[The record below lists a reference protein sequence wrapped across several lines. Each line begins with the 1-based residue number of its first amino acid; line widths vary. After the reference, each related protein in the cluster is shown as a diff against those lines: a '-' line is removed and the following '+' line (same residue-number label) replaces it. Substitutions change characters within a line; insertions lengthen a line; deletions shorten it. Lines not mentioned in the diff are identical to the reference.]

1 MTTLL
6 LQMLVQHKTRL
17 SKELCFKTVTFNFI
31 ITFLIFSLFEH
42 YALKHFIN
50 LSALVMAR
58 KEILFGSEDEGF
70 PSPQTHFCSTLV
82 WVKGLWC
89 HWVTW

>member
-50 LSALVMAR
+50 LSALIMAR
-58 KEILFGSEDEGF
+58 KEILFGRRMMAL
-70 PSPQTHFCSTLV
+70 PHTLAFAP
-82 WVKGLWC
+82 L
-89 HWVTW
+89 